1 MDPATLILLVIAIL
15 VGLKL
20 RSVLGQQDDDDD
32 GRPMDGYGP
41 RDTKSDTGRQ
51 PQRAQSGDDNVVTL
65 PTRDGQGGLDPHSA
79 QKVKKSV
86 NMADQIS
93 KFAKKGSPLEK
104 ALQEVVAA
112 DKSFEPEEFL
122 NGAKTAYE
130 MIVMAFAEG
139 NRKLLKQLL
148 AKEVFEGFS
157 GALDAREKKNLIVDS
172 SFIGIDK
179 ADIVS
184 AELRNGRT
192 ARITVKFISSLITA
206 THTRDGDVVEGD
218 PKKVRE
224 VTDIWTF
231 ARDTKARDP
240 NWQLVATES
249 ACLILKA
256 VFGLQ
261 VMVMASPSCPCDFV
275 DQQNAPFYPYKSCAK
290 GVFSFFAARYCGKI
304 SNEGYSF
311 EMCESRGGS
320 IDWLK

>member
-1 MDPATLILLVIAIL
+1 MDPVTLIFLVVAVL

-20 RSVLGQQDDDDD
+20 RGVLGQQDDDDD

-41 RDTKSDTGRQ
+41 RKTKDPESK
-51 PQRAQSGDDNVVTL
+51 QSARRDDNVVPL
-65 PTRDGQGGLDPHSA
+65 PTRDGQIGLDPYPA
-79 QKVKKSV
+79 QKVKKKV

-93 KFAKKGSPLEK
+93 KFAKKGSALEK
-104 ALQEVVAA
+104 GLQDVVAA

-148 AKEVFEGFS
+148 AKEVFEGFT
-157 GALDAREKKNLIVDS
+157 GALDVREKKKLIVDS

-179 ADIVS
+179 AEIAN

-192 ARITVKFISSLITA
+192 ARITVKFVSSLITA
-206 THTRDGDVVEGD
+206 THTRDGEVVEGD

-231 ARDTKARDP
+231 ARDTTARDP

-249 ACLILKA
+249 A
-256 VFGLQ
+256 
-261 VMVMASPSCPCDFV
+261 S
-275 DQQNAPFYPYKSCAK
+275 
-290 GVFSFFAARYCGKI
+290 
-304 SNEGYSF
+304 
-311 EMCESRGGS
+311 
-320 IDWLK
+320 